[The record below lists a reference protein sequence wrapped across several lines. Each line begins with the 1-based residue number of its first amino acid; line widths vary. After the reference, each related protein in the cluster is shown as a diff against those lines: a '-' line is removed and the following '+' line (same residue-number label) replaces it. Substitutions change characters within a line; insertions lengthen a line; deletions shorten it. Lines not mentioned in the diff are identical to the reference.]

1 MVLDIH
7 GIGHVFLA
15 LEVVA
20 SIEQRNDDEILLW
33 GISSKSIIHVLH
45 TVKRLNTILIRI
57 VTLLVKPPL
66 SWFRI
71 LVG

>member
-7 GIGHVFLA
+7 GLGHVFLD

-33 GISSKSIIHVLH
+33 GISSKSIIHVMY
-45 TVKRLNTILIRI
+45 TVK
-57 VTLLVKPPL
+57 
-66 SWFRI
+66 
-71 LVG
+71 

>member
-45 TVKRLNTILIRI
+45 TVKRLN
-57 VTLLVKPPL
+57 
-66 SWFRI
+66 
-71 LVG
+71 